1 MELQEF
7 IYLEFDIKFR
17 VETESILNE
26 IDVSVGDIL
35 KTAMCSEVD
44 ENGLQF
50 NYNRSTMCEDI
61 PCVTHSLYLVATSDF
76 KKVIE
81 TCRSGA
87 FKKHHDQFFG
97 KLEKLWNLSNGTLK
111 PLNLSMNISVIRF

>member
-7 IYLEFDIKFR
+7 IYLEFDIEES
-17 VETESILNE
+17 VESESILNE
-26 IDVSVGDIL
+26 IDISVGDIL

-61 PCVTHSLYLVATSDF
+61 PCVTHSLYLVAAADL

-81 TCRSGA
+81 TCLSGA
-87 FKKHHDQFFG
+87 FKKSHEQTFG
-97 KLEKLWNLSNGTLK
+97 KLQKL
-111 PLNLSMNISVIRF
+111 LNLSHWGFF